1 MQSKRVLVTGANG
14 QLGNEMRRVSVQSN
28 DHYIFTDVAELDIT
42 NPEAVRQMVLENDV
56 NVIVN
61 CAAYTAVD
69 KAEDDAELCEKIN
82 ATAVKNL
89 GLAAA
94 EAGAGIIHVSTDY
107 VFDGTSCHPYSEDMP
122 TKPCSVYGKT
132 KLKGEKNLLK
142 ICPNAIV
149 IRTAWLYSPFGNNFV
164 KTMIKLGSER
174 ESLNVIFDQVGT
186 PTYALDLADAI
197 LKAMDQTI
205 DTEHDKGG
213 VYHFSNEGVCSW
225 YDFTIKIHEIAGI
238 NTCKVNPIE
247 TKDYPTKAA
256 RPHYSVLNKT
266 KIKQTFNITIPHWE
280 ASLKECIKE
289 LSEQE

>member
-1 MQSKRVLVTGANG
+1 MKNILVTGAYG
-14 QLGNEMRRVSVQSN
+14 QLGNEVRILSANYPEYNFM
-28 DHYIFTDVAELDIT
+28 FTDVDSLDIT
-42 NPEAVRQMVLENDV
+42 DKNELIDFVTGND
-56 NVIVN
+56 IRYIIN

-69 KAEDDAELCEKIN
+69 KVEDDAELCEKIN
-82 ATAVKNL
+82 AAAVKNL

-107 VFDGTSCHPYSEDMP
+107 VFDGTSCRPYTEDMP

-142 ICPNAIV
+142 ACPNAII

-205 DTEHDKGG
+205 DTDHDKGG

>member
-1 MQSKRVLVTGANG
+1 MKNILVTGAYG
-14 QLGNEMRRVSVQSN
+14 QLGNEVRILSAN
-28 DHYIFTDVAELDIT
+28 YPEYNFLFTDVDSLDIT
-42 NPEAVRQMVLENDV
+42 DKNELIDFVTGND
-56 NVIVN
+56 IRYIIN

-107 VFDGTSCHPYSEDMP
+107 VFDGSSCRPYTEDMP

-142 ICPNAIV
+142 ACPNAII

-205 DTEHDKGG
+205 DTDHEKGG

-238 NTCKVNPIE
+238 KTCKVNPIE

-256 RPHYSVLNKT
+256 RPHYSVLNKS

-280 ASLKECIKE
+280 ASLKDCIKE

>member
-1 MQSKRVLVTGANG
+1 MKNILVTGAYG
-14 QLGNEMRRVSVQSN
+14 QLGNEVRVLSAN
-28 DHYIFTDVAELDIT
+28 YPEYNFMFTDVDSLDIT
-42 NPEAVRQMVLENDV
+42 DKDELIDFVTGND
-56 NVIVN
+56 IRYIIN

-82 ATAVKNL
+82 AAAVKNL

-107 VFDGTSCHPYSEDMP
+107 VFDGTSCRPYSEDMP

-142 ICPNAIV
+142 ACPNAII

-186 PTYALDLADAI
+186 PTYAEDLADAI

-205 DTEHDKGG
+205 DTNHDKGG

-238 NTCKVNPIE
+238 KTCKVNPIE

-256 RPHYSVLNKT
+256 RPHYSVLNKS

-280 ASLKECIKE
+280 ASLKNCIKE

>member
-1 MQSKRVLVTGANG
+1 MKNILVTGAYG
-14 QLGNEMRRVSVQSN
+14 QLGNEVRILSANYPEYNFM
-28 DHYIFTDVAELDIT
+28 FTDVDSLDIT
-42 NPEAVRQMVLENDV
+42 DKNELIDFVTGND
-56 NVIVN
+56 IRYIIN

-69 KAEDDAELCEKIN
+69 KAEDDSELCEKIN

-107 VFDGTSCHPYSEDMP
+107 VFDGTSCRPYTEDMP

-142 ICPNAIV
+142 ACPNAII

-238 NTCKVNPIE
+238 KTCKVNPIE

-256 RPHYSVLNKT
+256 RPHYSVLNKS

>member
-1 MQSKRVLVTGANG
+1 MKNILVTGAYG
-14 QLGNEMRRVSVQSN
+14 QLGNEVRILSANYPEYNFM
-28 DHYIFTDVAELDIT
+28 FTDVDSLDICDKDELIDFVT
-42 NPEAVRQMVLENDV
+42 GND
-56 NVIVN
+56 IRYIIN

-107 VFDGTSCHPYSEDMP
+107 VFDGTSCRPYTEDMP

-142 ICPNAIV
+142 ACPNAIV

-205 DTEHDKGG
+205 DTDHDKGG
-213 VYHFSNEGVCSW
+213 IYHFSNEGVCSW

-280 ASLKECIKE
+280 ASLKNCIKE

>member
-1 MQSKRVLVTGANG
+1 MKNILVTGAYG
-14 QLGNEMRRVSVQSN
+14 QLGNEVRILSANYPEYNFM
-28 DHYIFTDVAELDIT
+28 FTDVDSLDIT
-42 NPEAVRQMVLENDV
+42 DKDELIDFVTGND
-56 NVIVN
+56 IRYIIN

-82 ATAVKNL
+82 AAAVKNL

-107 VFDGTSCHPYSEDMP
+107 VFDGTSCRPYTEDMP

-142 ICPNAIV
+142 ACPNAII

-205 DTEHDKGG
+205 DTDHEKGG

-238 NTCKVNPIE
+238 KTCKVNPIE

-256 RPHYSVLNKT
+256 RPHYSVLNKS

-280 ASLKECIKE
+280 ASLKDCIKE